1 MRCATST
8 IADIQG
14 GDNPRGGENL
24 KGDAANAY
32 SPSSSSAGPKVGKL
46 KAETH
51 PATIVLTFVSCA
63 LVAFAALA

>member
-1 MRCATST
+1 MNGDAK
-8 IADIQG
+8 G
-14 GDNPRGGENL
+14 GDNPRRGERGSL

-32 SPSSSSAGPKVGKL
+32 SPGSSSTGPKGGKL

-63 LVAFAALA
+63 LVAFAAMA